1 MQKEPIETLKVAIL
15 CVFEPLIL
23 HTETEKMMPKKKK
36 IGDLET
42 PRNWLEFGRNFR
54 MIK

>member
-36 IGDLET
+36 SVTLKLQEIG
-42 PRNWLEFGRNFR
+42 
-54 MIK
+54 